1 MKKRQPPRV
10 FMWSAHHGTDQDID
24 LAMVDKN
31 GKVVLIDAKTGT
43 VQFPDLIQ
51 AKYDAGQMRLLFED
65 KIDQLRLYEAVARSL
80 SPGAEVVS
88 PLALDPPKLA
98 DFLISLI
105 PIKHR
110 ENPAGDL
117 EEDYWNRLIPRH
129 GLRKAR
135 FLFWAQV
142 AYALL
147 GFLARPLAQ
156 IAGIG
161 WIARLIEILV
171 HKMMR

>member
-1 MKKRQPPRV
+1 MRRRFSGLRENEALSQPSYTPSYGSKNLTAKIPTRR
-10 FMWSAHHGTDQDID
+10 STSG
-24 LAMVDKN
+24 MVATLKL
-31 GKVVLIDAKTGT
+31 GLVRRT
-43 VQFPDLIQ
+43 
-51 AKYDAGQMRLLFED
+51 RL
-65 KIDQLRLYEAVARSL
+65 
-80 SPGAEVVS
+80 
-88 PLALDPPKLA
+88 LDPPKLA